1 MKILYFI
8 IVSIIFIGISCSG
21 SKKNDSIEIKE
32 TTNLDSTVIY
42 PGAYST
48 STYIPKLMGKNIA
61 LVVNQSSMINKE
73 HLLDTMLAL
82 GIVVKKIFAPEHG
95 FRGVEAPGEVIDD
108 SIDKKTGIPVI
119 SLYGNKRKPADED
132 LNGIDAIVF
141 DIQDVGVRFYTYI
154 STLGLVMEAAA
165 QNNIPVIL
173 LDRPNPVGYL
183 TDGPVLGEKFKSF
196 VGMYPVPIAYGMT
209 IGELAEMIQGEKWI
223 TDADKLD
230 LTVVPC
236 TNYRHDRIYDLPVKP
251 SPNLP
256 DLVAVTLYPSL
267 CLFEGTTISVGR
279 GTDKPF
285 KQIGHPLLKG
295 YYDYF
300 FIPKPNDGS
309 KNPKHNGEKC
319 YGIDLSGLKV
329 KNFRHKKKLDL
340 SYLIDFYHKLKDKD
354 KYFKGNGWIDKLAG
368 TDKLRKMIIAG
379 KNEEEIRE
387 SWQEDLEKF
396 KQKREKYLLY
406 K

>member
-1 MKILYFI
+1 MKFFYFI
-8 IVSIIFIGISCSG
+8 IVSVIFIGISCSG
-21 SKKNDSIEIKE
+21 SKKNDLIKIKE
-32 TTNLDSTVIY
+32 TTNVDSTVIY

-48 STYIPKLMGKNIA
+48 STYIPKLMGKNVA
-61 LVVNQSSMINKE
+61 LVVNQSSLINNK

-82 GIVVKKIFAPEHG
+82 GISVKKIFAPEHG
-95 FRGVEAPGEVIDD
+95 FRGDEPPGEVIND
-108 SIDKKTGIPVI
+108 SVDKKTGIPVI
-119 SLYGNKRKPADED
+119 SLYGKKRKPTGED
-132 LNGIDAIVF
+132 LKGIDILVF
-141 DIQDVGVRFYTYI
+141 DIQDVGVKFYTYI
-154 STLGLVMEAAA
+154 STMGMIMEAGA
-165 QNNIPVIL
+165 QNNIPVMV

-183 TDGPVLGEKFKSF
+183 TDGPVCEDKFKSF

-209 IGELAEMIQGEKWI
+209 IGELADMIKGENWI
-223 TDADKLD
+223 EDTEKLD

-236 TNYRHDRIYDLPVKP
+236 TNYTHDSNYDLPVPP

-256 DLVAVTLYPSL
+256 DNIAITLYPSL
-267 CLFEGTTISVGR
+267 CLFEGTTVSVGR

-300 FIPKPNDGS
+300 FIPKPNEGS

-329 KNFRHKKKLDL
+329 KDFRYKKKLDL

-379 KNEEEIRE
+379 KNEDEIRE

>member
-1 MKILYFI
+1 MKNSYFI
-8 IVSIIFIGISCSG
+8 FIIFFLAIISCSFH
-21 SKKNDSIEIKE
+21 KKENPITINKE
-32 TTNLDSTVIY
+32 NNLDTSVIY

-48 STYIPKLMGKNIA
+48 AKYIPLLKKKNVA
-61 LVVNQSSMINKE
+61 LVVNQSSLIEKT

-82 GIVVKKIFAPEHG
+82 DVVVKKIFAPEHG
-95 FRGVEAPGEVIDD
+95 FRGDEAPGEVIDD
-108 SIDKKTGIPVI
+108 SVDKKTGIPVI
-119 SLYGNKRKPADED
+119 SLYGKKKKPADED
-132 LNGIDAIVF
+132 LEGIDVIVF

-183 TDGPVLGEKFKSF
+183 TDGPVLEDKFKSF

-223 TDADKLD
+223 ENADKLD

-236 TNYRHDRIYDLPVKP
+236 SNYRHDRIYDLPVKP

-267 CLFEGTTISVGR
+267 CLFEGTTVSVGR
-279 GTDKPF
+279 GTNKPF
-285 KQIGHPLLKG
+285 KQIGHPLLKD

-300 FIPKPNDGS
+300 FIPEPNEGS
-309 KNPKHNGEKC
+309 KYPKHKGEKC
-319 YGIDLSGLKV
+319 YGIDFSGLKV
-329 KNFRHKKKLDL
+329 KDFRYKNKLDL
-340 SYLIDFYHKLKDKD
+340 SYLIEFYHKLKDKD
-354 KYFKGNGWIDKLAG
+354 KYFNDNGWIDKLAG

-396 KQKREKYLLY
+396 KQKREKYLIY
-406 K
+406 E

>member
-1 MKILYFI
+1 MKIFYFI
-8 IVSIIFIGISCSG
+8 IVSVIFLGISCSG

-48 STYIPKLMGKNIA
+48 STYIPKLIGKNVA
-61 LVVNQSSMINKE
+61 LVVNQSSLINKE

-82 GIVVKKIFAPEHG
+82 GISVKKIFAPEHG
-95 FRGVEAPGEVIDD
+95 FRGDEPPGEVIDD

-119 SLYGNKRKPADED
+119 SLYGNKRKPANED

-183 TDGPVLGEKFKSF
+183 TDGPILEDEFKSF
-196 VGMYPVPIAYGMT
+196 VGMYPVPIVYGMT

-230 LTVVPC
+230 LTVVLC

-267 CLFEGTTISVGR
+267 CLFEGTTVSVGR

-329 KNFRHKKKLDL
+329 KDFRYKNKLDL

-354 KYFKGNGWIDKLAG
+354 KYFKDNGWIDKLAG
-368 TDKLRKMIIAG
+368 TDKLRKKIIAG